1 VIEFPE
7 GYGFAPTKKVGLIQD
22 TFFLEIGFYTRVT
35 GGWRRDKLPYK
46 FTPVGRVMRDRGEL
60 HGYID
65 VGPATG
71 TIMKGTIQDICT
83 AICTAHR
90 LTGEKKC

>member
-1 VIEFPE
+1 MLEFPE
-7 GYGFAPTKKVGLIQD
+7 GYGFAPRERAGLIQD
-22 TFFLEIGFYTRVT
+22 TFYLTVGLYVRSTS
-35 GGWRRDKLPYK
+35 GWRRDKRSPYL
-46 FTPVGRVMRDRGEL
+46 FMPVGRVIRDRGEL
-60 HGYID
+60 YGYID

-90 LTGEKKC
+90 LTGEKR

>member
-7 GYGFAPTKKVGLIQD
+7 GYGFAPQEAAGLIQD
-22 TFFLEIGFYTRVT
+22 TFYLQVGLYTRNQNK
-35 GGWRRDKLPYK
+35 WQRDKRSPYV
-46 FTPVGRVMRDRGEL
+46 FRPVGRVMRYRGEL
-60 HGYID
+60 YGYID

-71 TIMKGTIQDICT
+71 TIIKGTIQDICT

-90 LTGEKKC
+90 LTGEKI

>member
-7 GYGFAPTKKVGLIQD
+7 GYGFAPQERAGLIQD
-22 TFFLEIGFYTRVT
+22 TFYLQVGLYTRAT
-35 GGWRRDKLPYK
+35 GGWQRRKSVYN

-60 HGYID
+60 YGYID

-71 TIMKGTIQDICT
+71 TIIKGTIQDICT

-90 LTGEKKC
+90 LTGEKI

>member
-1 VIEFPE
+1 MIEFPE
-7 GYGFAPTKKVGLIQD
+7 GYGFAPHEETGLIQD
-22 TFFLEIGFYTRVT
+22 TFYLQVGFYTRAT
-35 GGWRRDKLPYK
+35 DGWQRRKSVYN
-46 FTPVGRVMRDRGEL
+46 FTPVGRVMRYRGEL
-60 HGYID
+60 YGYID

-71 TIMKGTIQDICT
+71 TIIKGTIQDICT

>member
-1 VIEFPE
+1 MLEFPE
-7 GYGFAPTKKVGLIQD
+7 GYGFAPQERAGLIQD
-22 TFFLEIGFYTRVT
+22 TFSLQVGFFVRNLNK
-35 GGWRRDKLPYK
+35 WQRDKRSPYV
-46 FTPVGRVMRDRGEL
+46 FRPVGRVIRDMGEL

-71 TIMKGTIQDICT
+71 TKVTGTIQDICT

-90 LTGEKKC
+90 LTGEKK

>member
-1 VIEFPE
+1 MLEFPE
-7 GYGFAPTKKVGLIQD
+7 GYGFAPNERVGLIQ
-22 TFFLEIGFYTRVT
+22 TKFYLEVGFYVR
-35 GGWRRDKLPYK
+35 GLSGRRGRGSPYK
-46 FTPVGRVMRDRGEL
+46 FTPVGRVIRDRGEL

-71 TIMKGTIQDICT
+71 TKITGTIQDICT

-90 LTGEKKC
+90 LTGDKKC

>member
-7 GYGFAPTKKVGLIQD
+7 GYGFAPQERVGLIQD
-22 TFFLEIGFYTRVT
+22 KFYLEVGFYVREPS
-35 GGWRRDKLPYK
+35 GRRGRGSPYK
-46 FTPVGRVMRDRGEL
+46 FTSVGRVIRDRGEL

-90 LTGEKKC
+90 LTGEKK

>member
-1 VIEFPE
+1 MIEFPE
-7 GYGFAPTKKVGLIQD
+7 GYGFAPQEAVGLIQD
-22 TFFLEIGFYTRVT
+22 TFYLQVGLFVRDPIY
-35 GGWRRDKLPYK
+35 RRNKSPYK
-46 FTPVGRVMRDRGEL
+46 FTPVGRVMRDNGEL
-60 HGYID
+60 YGYID

-71 TIMKGTIQDICT
+71 TIIKGTIQDICT

>member
-7 GYGFAPTKKVGLIQD
+7 GYGFAPQDAVGLIQD
-22 TFFLEIGFYTRVT
+22 TFYLQVGFYARAT
-35 GGWRRDKLPYK
+35 GGWRRDKSPYK
-46 FTPVGRVMRDRGEL
+46 FTPVGRVMRYRGEL
-60 HGYID
+60 YGYID

-71 TIMKGTIQDICT
+71 TMVTGTIQDICT

-90 LTGEKKC
+90 LTGEKI

>member
-1 VIEFPE
+1 MIEFPE
-7 GYGFAPTKKVGLIQD
+7 GYGFAPQERAGLIQD
-22 TFFLEIGFYTRVT
+22 TFSLQVGFYTRDPI
-35 GGWRRDKLPYK
+35 GRRGMISPYV
-46 FTPVGRVMRDRGEL
+46 FRPVGRVIRDMGEL

-71 TIMKGTIQDICT
+71 TKVTGTIQDICT

-90 LTGEKKC
+90 LTGEKR